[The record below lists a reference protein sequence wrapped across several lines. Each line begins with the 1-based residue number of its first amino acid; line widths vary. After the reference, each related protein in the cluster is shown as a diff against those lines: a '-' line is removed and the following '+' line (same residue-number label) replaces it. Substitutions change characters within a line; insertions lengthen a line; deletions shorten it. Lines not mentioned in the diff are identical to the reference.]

1 MLTAE
6 EAADIRNTFLSFGI
20 PDAAPGLAWE
30 QVLKTAKSDKKMEAG
45 VIRFV
50 LLKAIGQAYV
60 DKTVTA
66 DEMKA
71 GFDVI
76 GGQA

>member
-1 MLTAE
+1 MT
-6 EAADIRNTFLSFGI
+6 T
-20 PDAAPGLAWE
+20 
-30 QVLKTAKSDKKMEAG
+30 QSDKKTEAG

-50 LLKAIGQAYV
+50 LLNSIGQAYV